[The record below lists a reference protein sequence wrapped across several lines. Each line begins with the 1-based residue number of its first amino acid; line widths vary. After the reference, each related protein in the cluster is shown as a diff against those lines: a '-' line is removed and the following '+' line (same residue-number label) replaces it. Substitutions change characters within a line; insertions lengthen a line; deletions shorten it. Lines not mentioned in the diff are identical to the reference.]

1 MLEGDRRQGLAAV
14 MDEVAQY
21 REYAGECRGLAA
33 AAKNPEHKKHLL
45 EMAAAWDTV
54 ARQQKVRAPRCAQ
67 PGRRS

>member
-1 MLEGDRRQGLAAV
+1 MLEGDRRQEFAAV

-33 AAKNPEHKKHLL
+33 AAKNPEYKKQLL

-67 PGRRS
+67 SGRRS